1 MLNPKQEKFCVEYLK
16 TGNATQAYKSAGY
29 QSKSYQAAQ
38 ANSARLLADEK
49 IQARLDE
56 LSAKIEKENIA
67 DISEIQAGLT
77 KIFRGQEFTA
87 VMTKEGEVV
96 NLPVSCKDRLK
107 AAEILC
113 KTHGAFLT
121 RQELN
126 IAETIPVVIHDDI

>member
-29 QSKSYQAAQ
+29 QSKSYQASQ

-49 IQARLDE
+49 IQARLRE
-56 LSAKIEKENIA
+56 LSAQIEKENIA

-77 KIFRGQEFTA
+77 KIFRGQATTA
-87 VMTKEGEVV
+87 TLLKDGEIIA
-96 NLPVSCKDRLK
+96 LPVSCKDRLK

-113 KTHGAFLT
+113 KTHGAFISK
-121 RQELN
+121 QEL
-126 IAETIPVVIHDDI
+126 AFADTVPVVIHDDI